1 MADVPSYKSVVIRL
15 FPPPRETKILDRV
28 LVKVSKLLEISK
40 REFQKSL
47 WHRWREEFSEGHTR
61 LIDLLSQRFTSSV
74 MENKI
79 IPLDERNYRIVKVNG
94 WYNIELKLL
103 MKSKRKADKIY
114 VPFCRSGCDYYG
126 EILEGTAFPAFI
138 FKDGGNFFLSVSIPL
153 TIKYDEERLSVVFGI
168 DLNMYKHTA
177 SLYNPITKQF
187 EVNMFFDLKPTDR
200 KIKDIQREISRIQ
213 RGRKWEELEKN
224 EKKRIQDLYLVI
236 KEVIKKA
243 HGDFI
248 SRLIDVADKYWR
260 EGFNVIFVLED
271 LKGITKRI
279 EKIHPSF
286 NRWLHS
292 QWCYR
297 KFAVMLETK
306 GYPVKYVEPKD
317 TSKICH
323 RCGKQ
328 GKTYGKHKRLFKCNY
343 CGLKDFNR
351 DLNAARNIALKLIK
365 K

>member
-1 MADVPSYKSVVIRL
+1 MDADKYDDIY
-15 FPPPRETKILDRV
+15 D
-28 LVKVSKLLEISK
+28 LVRSITDIS
-40 REFQKSL
+40 
-47 WHRWREEFSEGHTR
+47 REEFE
-61 LIDLLSQRFTSSV
+61 DLVDRIYAANQ
-74 MENKI
+74 EKI
-79 IPLDERNYRIVKVNG
+79 NRR
-94 WYNIELKLL
+94 
-103 MKSKRKADKIY
+103 AAA
-114 VPFCRSGCDYYG
+114 
-126 EILEGTAFPAFI
+126 ILVA
-138 FKDGGNFFLSVSIPL
+138 K
-153 TIKYDEERLSVVFGI
+153 KFGI
-168 DLNMYKHTA
+168 DITEIMYPPIVGRLIEVGPVRIAK
-177 SLYNPITKQF
+177 SLSGGTPFVLFAI
-187 EVNMFFDLKPTDR
+187 VD
-200 KIKDIQREISRIQ
+200 
-213 RGRKWEELEKN
+213 